1 MSEEYLN
8 RTPISDIDIDDLSL
22 VETYKGKINENNFT
36 DAVKILDGV
45 SFEKGIRADVVD
57 KIRTSILSLEAVIL
71 NLTADDDTYYSVDM
85 PTDEQMNGK
94 KFWVRPI

>member
-22 VETYKGKINENNFT
+22 IETYKEKINENSFT
-36 DAVKILDGV
+36 DAVKILDDV
-45 SFEKGIRADVVD
+45 SFDKGIRASIVD
-57 KIRTSILSLEAVIL
+57 KIRTSILSLEAAIL
-71 NLTADDDTYYSVDM
+71 NLTADDDTYYSVDV

>member
-22 VETYKGKINENNFT
+22 VETYKGKINENNLT
-36 DAVKILDGV
+36 DAVKILNGV

>member
-36 DAVKILDGV
+36 DAVKILDAV

>member
-8 RTPISDIDIDDLSL
+8 RTPISDIDTDDLSL

-36 DAVKILDGV
+36 DAVKILNGV

>member
-8 RTPISDIDIDDLSL
+8 RTPISDIDVDDLSL
-22 VETYKGKINENNFT
+22 IETYKEKINENNFT
-36 DAVKILDGV
+36 DAVKILDDA
-45 SFEKGIRADVVD
+45 SFEKGIRASIVD
-57 KIRTSILSLEAVIL
+57 KIRTSILVLETAIL
-71 NLTADDDTYYSVDM
+71 NLTADDDTYYSVDV

>member
-36 DAVKILDGV
+36 DAVKILNGV

>member
-8 RTPISDIDIDDLSL
+8 RTPISDIDTDDLSL

-36 DAVKILDGV
+36 DAVKILDAV